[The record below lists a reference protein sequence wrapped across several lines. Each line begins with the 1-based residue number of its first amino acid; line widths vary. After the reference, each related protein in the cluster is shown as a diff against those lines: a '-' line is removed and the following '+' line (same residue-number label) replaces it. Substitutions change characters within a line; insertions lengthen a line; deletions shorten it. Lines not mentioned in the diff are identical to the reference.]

1 MSHKVPDGLDAIGMP
16 RAKGLL
22 NENVGQSAKI
32 AANIASAQWGL
43 SMGKKLRLEQR
54 AKTHI

>member
-32 AANIASAQWGL
+32 AV
-43 SMGKKLRLEQR
+43 R
-54 AKTHI
+54 